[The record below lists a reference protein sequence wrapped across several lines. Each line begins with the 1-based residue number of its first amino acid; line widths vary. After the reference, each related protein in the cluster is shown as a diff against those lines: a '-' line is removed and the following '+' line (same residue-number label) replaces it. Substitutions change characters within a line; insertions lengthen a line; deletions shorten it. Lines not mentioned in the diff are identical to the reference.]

1 MTQEAQTLNKGPQN
15 IGKIKKEAQAM
26 GPWKIAWE
34 RFKKNKIAIIGAT
47 IFVIIVLLII
57 IVPIL
62 SPYEVSEFELANKNQ
77 PPSSKHWL
85 GTDEQG
91 RDVLLRVFL
100 GGRIS
105 ILIGV
110 MTALVTVIIGAS
122 IGAISGF
129 YGGKVDN
136 ILMRLAEVIYSL
148 PFYPILIT
156 LSFALM
162 WRASAEQKMFVVMF
176 ILAIISWPGLARL
189 VRGQILSLREQDFMV
204 ATKALG
210 LSTTS
215 KIFKHLL
222 PNTLSYIIVN
232 GMLRMAGAI
241 LVEAALSF
249 LGLGVIPP
257 TPTWG
262 NMIERARNSFVFNN
276 LPWLWIPPGVLIVLT
291 VVSINLLGE
300 GLRDAFDPKEI
311 R

>member
-1 MTQEAQTLNKGPQN
+1 MTQKAKSIYKDPQN
-15 IGKIKKEAQAM
+15 KRKIKKEAQAM

-34 RFKKNKIAIIGAT
+34 RFKKNRIAIIGTT
-47 IFVIIVLLII
+47 IFIVIVLLVI

-62 SPYEVSEFELANKNQ
+62 SPYELSEFELENKNQ
-77 PPSSKHWL
+77 PPSRDNWL

-91 RDVLLRVFL
+91 RDVFLRLFL

-105 ILIGV
+105 ILIGL
-110 MTALVTVIIGAS
+110 MTSIVTVIIGAS
-122 IGAISGF
+122 IGAIAGF

-136 ILMRLAEVIYSL
+136 ILMRFAETIYSL
-148 PFYPILIT
+148 PFLPILIT

-162 WRASAEQKMFVVMF
+162 WRVSSEQKMYAVMF

-210 LSTTS
+210 LSTRS

-232 GMLRMAGAI
+232 GMLRMARAI
-241 LVEAALSF
+241 LTEAGLSF

-262 NMIERARNSFVFNN
+262 NMIERARDSYVFNN
-276 LPWLWIPPGVLIVLT
+276 ISWLWIPPGIMIVLT